1 MADSYRSGLP
11 PVAYRRDTEAMRG
24 EPNDANA
31 SVLVSSGCCAHAA
44 SPQAPP
50 EGTHYVRIPLESFEI
65 EGLIRLKVRR
75 TGSAASAYARQ
86 KALAASPTAPA
97 RVQPMSW
104 RSNSL
109 SCLSSR
115 RLRARARHSD
125 NRELPLVTIWLA

>member
-1 MADSYRSGLP
+1 MRMRAFSSAPAAVRMRLHRK
-11 PVAYRRDTEAMRG
+11 RRR
-24 EPNDANA
+24 
-31 SVLVSSGCCAHAA
+31 
-44 SPQAPP
+44 

>member
-65 EGLIRLKVRR
+65 EGLIRLKVLPKAHREDADALQ
-75 TGSAASAYARQ
+75 AAVLTLVYQ
-86 KALAASPTAPA
+86 ALDGAG
-97 RVQPMSW
+97 
-104 RSNSL
+104 
-109 SCLSSR
+109 
-115 RLRARARHSD
+115 
-125 NRELPLVTIWLA
+125 